1 MPRAS
6 DSTAPGRPARR
17 EDFDAR
23 VSGIASLG
31 EPVRRALYRYVVAQA
46 SPVSRDQAAEG
57 IGVVRHVAKFHLDK
71 LVDDGLLEVEFRRP
85 AGRTGPGAGRPTKLY
100 RRSPRQVEVSLPDR
114 RYDLAGRLLA
124 HAVTDAARDGTPVA
138 DALSRTARDAG
149 HALGRE
155 ARGRAGPRPSRAAL
169 TAASCELLDELG
181 YEPRPEAGG
190 VSLANCPFHALA
202 AEYTELV
209 CTMNRDLLAGLLDGL
224 GHRGLDALLEPAP
237 GMCCV
242 RLRKHSPGRSNDA
255 GGDR

>member
-1 MPRAS
+1 MTPQGP
-6 DSTAPGRPARR
+6 TPRR
-17 EDFDAR
+17 EGFDAR

-85 AGRTGPGAGRPTKLY
+85 PGRRGPGAGRPAKLY
-100 RRSPRQVEVSLPDR
+100 RRSSRQVEVSLPER

-124 HAVTDAARDGTPVA
+124 HAVTDAAHEGIPVT
-138 DALSRTARDAG
+138 DALSRAAHDAG

-155 ARGRAGPRPSRAAL
+155 ARGRVGPRPSRAAL

-181 YEPRPEAGG
+181 YEPRPESGG

-202 AEYTELV
+202 ADYTALV
-209 CTMNRDLLAGLLDGL
+209 CTMNRELLAGVLDGL
-224 GHRGLDALLEPAP
+224 GHRGLDACLEPAP
-237 GMCCV
+237 GRCCV

-255 GGDR
+255 GGEG